1 MRRELVCMHE
11 RMKGV
16 RGREC
21 LRHLKGGERRVR
33 WNEDTTASLAW
44 FEY

>member
-16 RGREC
+16 RDREC

-33 WNEDTTASLAW
+33 WNESKTVQVVTMWD
-44 FEY
+44 